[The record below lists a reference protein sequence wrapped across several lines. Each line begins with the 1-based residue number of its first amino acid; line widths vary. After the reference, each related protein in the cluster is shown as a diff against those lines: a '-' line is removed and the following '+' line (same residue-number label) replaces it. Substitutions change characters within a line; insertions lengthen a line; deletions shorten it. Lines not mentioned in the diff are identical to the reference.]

1 MFRELRRKKKAI
13 SLEAAKELLASSRR
27 GMLAVTAMTDIH
39 TRFQSI
45 ICMTMSSRKY
55 SFIAPV
61 QVTRWSRS
69 LSPIK
74 CALRYTVTR

>member
-27 GMLAVTAMTDIH
+27 GMLAVNGDDGY
-39 TRFQSI
+39 RFQSI

-74 CALRYTVTR
+74 CALRYMVTR

>member
-27 GMLAVTAMTDIH
+27 GILAVNGDDGYPYAIPINYLYDDEQQKIFFH
-39 TRFQSI
+39 S
-45 ICMTMSSRKY
+45 
-55 SFIAPV
+55 AG
-61 QVTRWSRS
+61 VTRWSRS